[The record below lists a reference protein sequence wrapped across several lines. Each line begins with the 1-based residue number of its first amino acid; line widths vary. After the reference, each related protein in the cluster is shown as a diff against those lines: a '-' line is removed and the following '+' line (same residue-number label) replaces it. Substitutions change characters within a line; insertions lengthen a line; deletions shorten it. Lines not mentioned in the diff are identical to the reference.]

1 MAGPGERIGISDK
14 MDVVRLN
21 GRKDGAIMKR
31 RDFVKMTLAGAAAR
45 DIIASRGILV
55 ANPTGTE
62 SEMVVHEAA
71 SGTL

>member
-1 MAGPGERIGISDK
+1 M
-14 MDVVRLN
+14 
-21 GRKDGAIMKR
+21 IMKR

-45 DIIASRGILV
+45 NIIASRGGFDLASRGILV
-55 ANPTGTE
+55 ASPTKTE

>member
-1 MAGPGERIGISDK
+1 
-14 MDVVRLN
+14 
-21 GRKDGAIMKR
+21 MKR

-45 DIIASRGILV
+45 DIIVNRDGFAQTGRGILV
-55 ANPTGTE
+55 ASPTKTE

>member
-1 MAGPGERIGISDK
+1 
-14 MDVVRLN
+14 MDVDRLN
-21 GRKDGAIMKR
+21 GRKDGATMKR

-45 DIIASRGILV
+45 DIIASRGGFDLASRGILV
-55 ANPTGTE
+55 ASPTKTE